1 MIIVTGANGKLGQE
15 IVAALIN
22 RTTAD
27 KIVAS
32 ARDPQKLEH
41 HEAAGIGIRR
51 ADYDDVNSLV
61 RAFDEI
67 ETLILIP
74 SVAPIEQRMQQNR
87 NVIEAAKA
95 TGISRIVFLSF
106 MDVREDSPLPYAK
119 AFADTEKALAESGLP
134 STNLRMSLYMDNFF
148 DWPPFQ
154 VRDGA
159 ISLAAGDGR
168 VAYIS
173 RADLADAAAAV
184 AVNGGHVGMTYEMTG
199 PASLNY
205 DEVTAIL
212 SEVRGEP
219 IRYNPITP
227 DEHYALVS
235 GLGIPE
241 YLAKGS
247 LGMAA
252 ACKQGAFDRV
262 TSHVEDLTGQAP
274 EDFLSFMNRQKG
286 QKHRVKQSGSS
297 EA

>member
-15 IVAALIN
+15 IVAALLN

-32 ARDPQKLEH
+32 ARDPKKLEH
-41 HEAAGIGIRR
+41 HGPSGIDIRQ
-51 ADYDDVNSLV
+51 ADYDDPGSLV
-61 RAFDEI
+61 RAFNGI
-67 ETLILIP
+67 ETLVLIP
-74 SVAPIEQRMQQNR
+74 SAAPIEQRMQQNR
-87 NVIEAAKA
+87 DVIAWAESA
-95 TGISRIVFLSF
+95 GVGRIVFLSF

-119 AFADTEKALAESGLP
+119 AFADTEKALVDSGLS

-184 AVNGGHVGMTYEMTG
+184 AVTGGHASKTYEMTG
-199 PASLNY
+199 PAALNY
-205 DEVTAIL
+205 NEVTAIL

-262 TSHVEDLTGQAP
+262 TSHLEDITGHAP

-286 QKHRVKQSGSS
+286 QKHRVKPSGSS